1 MKILVIGGGIAGNE
15 VAARLAGQNGMEL
28 AILSAESHPE
38 YDPCSLPY
46 YVGGAISREAV
57 FRKNRSFYE
66 KAGIKLVLDSP
77 VAAINSSSKTVTT
90 IRGEECPY
98 ERLVLAHGGSL
109 FIPPIPGIDQQGVFS
124 CKSLDEA
131 DRLAGGGGGRAV
143 VIGSGAIGVEVAEAL
158 KRRGCEV
165 SIVEVLPW
173 ILPALFDQP
182 GGRLMERALTDCG
195 IRVFT
200 SERVL
205 TIMGNGKV
213 SGIVTDRREIPCD
226 TVVIATGVIPGKAL
240 AETAGLATGRGILV
254 DDRMSTSVEDIYA
267 CGDCVETPD
276 ACTGELGLYQ
286 LKHNAIDQARVVARN
301 ILGREARYPGG
312 YVFARVHFFDTHG
325 VTFGRS
331 ERSLSCEPAS
341 RRIIEKKEGRDY
353 LRIILKDDIIVGGQA
368 IGRFA
373 DLTGIL
379 MAAMWR
385 REKIGPLLDG
395 SAGKPP
401 PLSSYPWLRRG
412 GGALFWGSGNLI
424 RPL

>member
-1 MKILVIGGGIAGNE
+1 MKILIIGGGIAGNE
-15 VAARLAGQNGMEL
+15 VAALLAGQNGMEL
-28 AILSAESHPE
+28 TILSAESHPE

-46 YVGGAISREAV
+46 YVGGVISRNAV

-77 VAAINSSSKTVTT
+77 VVTINSTLKTVTT
-90 IRGEECPY
+90 IRGEEYPY
-98 ERLVLAHGGSL
+98 DRLVLAHGGSL

-158 KRRGCEV
+158 KRRDCEV
-165 SIVEVLPW
+165 TIVEVLPW
-173 ILPALFDQP
+173 ILPALFDEP
-182 GGRLMERALTDCG
+182 GGRLMERALADLG

-200 SERVL
+200 SERVQ
-205 TIMGNGKV
+205 TITGNGKV
-213 SGIVTDRREIPCD
+213 SGVVTDRREIPCD

-301 ILGREARYPGG
+301 ILGREIRYPGG

-325 VTFGRS
+325 VTFGKS
-331 ERSLSCEPAS
+331 VRSLSCEPS
-341 RRIIEKKEGRDY
+341 SLRIMETTKDRDY
-353 LRIILKDDIIVGGQA
+353 LRIILKDEMIVGGQA

-373 DLTGIL
+373 DLTGPL

-385 REKIGPLLDG
+385 REKVGPLLNG
-395 SAGKPP
+395 SAEKTP
-401 PLSSYPWLRRG
+401 PLSSFPWLRRG
-412 GGALFWGSGNLI
+412 GSGLFGSPGDLN

>member
-1 MKILVIGGGIAGNE
+1 MKILIIGGGIAGNE
-15 VAARLAGQNGMEL
+15 VAAGLAGQNGMEL
-28 AILSAESHPE
+28 TIFSAERHVE

-46 YVGGAISREAV
+46 YVGGAISRNAV
-57 FRKNRSFYE
+57 FRKNHSFYQE
-66 KAGIKLVLDSP
+66 AGINLLLESP
-77 VAAINSSSKTVTT
+77 VVAINGSLKTVTT
-90 IRGEECPY
+90 IRGEEHPY
-98 ERLVLAHGGSL
+98 DRLVLAHGGSL
-109 FIPPIPGIDQQGVFS
+109 FIPPIPGIDQEGVFS

-131 DRLAGGGGGRAV
+131 DRLARGGSGRAV

-173 ILPALFDQP
+173 ILPALFDES
-182 GGRLMERALTDCG
+182 GGRLMEQALVDCG

-205 TIMGNGKV
+205 AITGSGKV
-213 SGIVTDRREIPCD
+213 SGVVTDRREIPCD

-240 AETAGLATGRGILV
+240 AQSAGLAVGRGILV

-267 CGDCVETPD
+267 CGDCVETSD

-325 VTFGRS
+325 VTFGKS
-331 ERSLSCEPAS
+331 ERSLSCEPS
-341 RRIIEKKEGRDY
+341 SLRIMETTKDRDY
-353 LRIILKDDIIVGGQA
+353 LRIIFKDGVIVGGQA

-373 DLTGIL
+373 DLTGPL

-385 REKIGPLLDG
+385 REKIGPLQDG

-401 PLSSYPWLRRG
+401 PLSSFPWLRRG
-412 GGALFWGSGNLI
+412 GSAPLGSPGDLN